1 MTILM
6 LVVTFTLL
14 FAPNTPTGRF
24 LHRHLVVAVARRL
37 DRVTA
42 GHVLLMLTLC
52 AVATL
57 VIALMRGDGLALLG
71 MMAPEA
77 SSWLI
82 TFEVSSYLDIAAAV
96 ALAGA
101 TVRMRGLR
109 GAWRGARRRPLRRGA
124 GMRRARRSPR
134 PARPVA
140 RNDDEGERRVA
151 A

>member
-1 MTILM
+1 MLM
-6 LVVTFTLL
+6 LLVTFTLL
-14 FAPNTPTGRF
+14 CAPDTPTGRF

-57 VIALMRGDGLALLG
+57 VIALMRGDGLAMLG

-82 TFEVSSYLDIAAAV
+82 TIEASSYLDIAAAV
-96 ALAGA
+96 VLAAA

-124 GMRRARRSPR
+124 GMRRARRTRR
-134 PARPVA
+134 PAPRIA
-140 RNDDEGERRVA
+140 RNDDEGERRFA